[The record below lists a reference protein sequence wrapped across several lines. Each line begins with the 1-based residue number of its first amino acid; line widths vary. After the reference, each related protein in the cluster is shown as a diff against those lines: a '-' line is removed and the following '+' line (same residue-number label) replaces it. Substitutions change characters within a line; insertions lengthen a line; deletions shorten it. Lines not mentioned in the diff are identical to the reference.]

1 MENEVKPSAISR
13 EEKEEIT
20 KVVKDL
26 EQVLERQHATTL
38 VLEYA
43 LERVIEKKKQEK
55 LTQIMQQTSEETSNN
70 QESVDRAAEKAV
82 GALCYLPKSIHRL
95 ATRYADDHD
104 VTAKRFFF
112 ETMLIGLE
120 QQGVITH
127 EQRLEALT
135 LPNEYGW
142 KGRGSKKP

>member
-1 MENEVKPSAISR
+1 MENKVKPSAISR
-13 EEKEEIT
+13 EEKEEIA
-20 KVVKDL
+20 KIAKDL
-26 EQVLERQHATTL
+26 EQVLEGRHTSTL

-43 LERVIEKKKQEK
+43 LERVIDRKKQEK
-55 LTQIMQQTSEETSNN
+55 LTRIMQQTPEETSNN
-70 QESVDRAAEKAV
+70 NESGMAAEKAV

-95 ATRYADDHD
+95 AVRYADDHD
-104 VTAKRFFF
+104 VTAKRFFL

-127 EQRLEALT
+127 EQRMEALK

-142 KGRGSKKP
+142 KGRSNK

>member
-1 MENEVKPSAISR
+1 MSAIG
-13 EEKEEIT
+13 
-20 KVVKDL
+20 
-26 EQVLERQHATTL
+26 
-38 VLEYA
+38 
-43 LERVIEKKKQEK
+43 KKKQEK
-55 LTQIMQQTSEETSNN
+55 ATQVKQQTSEEILQRRRVLEGRMTETQSPRDTDER
-70 QESVDRAAEKAV
+70 QKPEPTGIAAEKAV

-104 VTAKRFFF
+104 VTAKRFFL

-127 EQRLEALT
+127 EQHLEALT

>member
-1 MENEVKPSAISR
+1 MENKVKPSAISR
-13 EEKEEIT
+13 EEKEEIA
-20 KVVKDL
+20 KIAKDL
-26 EQVLERQHATTL
+26 EQVLEGRHTSTL

-43 LERVIEKKKQEK
+43 LERVIDRKKQEK
-55 LTQIMQQTSEETSNN
+55 LTRIMQQTPEETSNN
-70 QESVDRAAEKAV
+70 NESGMAAEKAV

-104 VTAKRFFF
+104 VTAKRFFL

-127 EQRLEALT
+127 EQRMEALK

-142 KGRGSKKP
+142 KGRSNK